1 MNRQS
6 KVLTLL
12 LSAVLAA
19 GSVMSMKRR
28 PTGHNPMRSILLSG
42 ALGLSTLS
50 LGQALSAEELF
61 IGDVGDSSVKQFD
74 EFA

>member
-1 MNRQS
+1 
-6 KVLTLL
+6 
-12 LSAVLAA
+12 
-19 GSVMSMKRR
+19 
-28 PTGHNPMRSILLSG
+28 MRSILLSG